1 MPDAGALLVQ
11 SFKDKNFGLPIAEEN
26 SVFRPTSRTAHAELT
41 VFDTGITPLTASDT
55 DEQIVILQAI
65 LRYPADTGDTEA
77 KAKANEI
84 LDSYSF
90 NEKISGTGIDAHV
103 NAKKQQ
109 KGEPETGWFKLVL
122 RITFLV
128 YSDRV

>member
-26 SVFRPTSRTAHAELT
+26 KEYRPISRTAHVELT

-55 DEQIVILQAI
+55 DEQVVILQAI
-65 LRYPADTGDTEA
+65 LRYPAGTGDIEA

-90 NEKISGTGIDAHV
+90 NEKISSSGIDANV
-103 NAKKQQ
+103 SSKKQR
-109 KGEPETGWFKLVL
+109 KGEPETGWYKIVVQ
-122 RITFLV
+122 ITFLI